1 MKKHFMLMWLLLPP
15 LVSTSQVGIGTTTPR
30 IKSILDISS
39 TTKGLLPPRLTGLQK
54 SEMSLSAED
63 AGMLVYQTDVPQAP
77 LAPTPK
83 GLYYFDGV
91 NWNAPL
97 QNGAANGETVRWDGN
112 KWVAT
117 TNLFNQGS
125 SIGIGTLAPKNQ
137 LHIHSNNAVTS
148 RLQITS
154 GTNNG
159 LGADG
164 IVLGMT
170 LSNYNAHLVQQE
182 NRPLWFGTNAIER
195 MRIDS
200 VGNVGIGRN
209 NPAAK
214 LDVNGTVRIGSSG
227 TILNGIMKST
237 LEIEIPAL
245 ASMGEGMVTIPF
257 EGAIEQASV
266 YVSPGSTMSGL
277 MIGYARVCTPGNV
290 EVKFMNM
297 STDMEEPMSMV
308 LHISIIQ

>member
-257 EGAIEQASV
+257 EGAIEQASM
-266 YVSPGSTMSGL
+266 YVSP
-277 MIGYARVCTPGNV
+277 
-290 EVKFMNM
+290 
-297 STDMEEPMSMV
+297 
-308 LHISIIQ
+308 

>member
-15 LVSTSQVGIGTTTPR
+15 LLSTSQVGIGTTTPR
-30 IKSILDISS
+30 IKSVLDITS

-54 SEMSLSAED
+54 SEMGLTSED
-63 AGMLVYQTDVPQAP
+63 AGMLVYQTDIPQAP

-97 QNGAANGETVRWDGN
+97 QNGVSNGETVRWDGN

-137 LHIHSNNAVTS
+137 LHIHSNNAATS

-164 IVLGMT
+164 VVLGIT

-182 NRPLWFGTNAIER
+182 NRPLWFGTNAVER

-200 VGNVGIGRN
+200 IGNVGIGRA
-209 NPAAK
+209 NPEAR
-214 LDVNGTVRIGSSG
+214 LDVNGTIRIGSAG
-227 TILNGIMKST
+227 TIINSIIKKT
-237 LEIEIPAL
+237 EEVEIPAIP
-245 ASMGEGMVTIPF
+245 SMSEGMVTIPVPN
-257 EGAIEQASV
+257 AIEQASV
-266 YVSPGSTMSGL
+266 YVSPGSAMTGL
-277 MIGYARVCTPGNV
+277 MICYARVCSPGVV

-297 STDMEEPMSMV
+297 SADMEEPMAMV
-308 LHISIIQ
+308 LHISVIQ

>member
-15 LVSTSQVGIGTTTPR
+15 LISTSQVGIGTETPR
-30 IKSILDISS
+30 IKSILDLTS
-39 TTKGLLPPRLTGLQK
+39 TSKGLLPPRLTGLQK
-54 SEMSLSAED
+54 SEMGLTSED
-63 AGMLVYQTDVPQAP
+63 AGMLIFQTDIPQPP

-91 NWNAPL
+91 NWIAPL
-97 QNGAANGETVRWDGN
+97 QNGTANGETVRWDGN

-137 LHIHSNNAVTS
+137 LHIHSNNAATS

-164 IVLGMT
+164 IVLGIT
-170 LSNYNAHLVQQE
+170 LSNYSAHLVQQE

-209 NPAAK
+209 DPGAK

-227 TILNGIMKST
+227 TVLNGIMKNT
-237 LEIEIPAL
+237 VEIEIPAIIH
-245 ASMGEGMVTIPF
+245 MGECIVTVPF
-257 EGAIEQASV
+257 ESAIEQATV

-297 STDMEEPMSMV
+297 STDMEEPMSME